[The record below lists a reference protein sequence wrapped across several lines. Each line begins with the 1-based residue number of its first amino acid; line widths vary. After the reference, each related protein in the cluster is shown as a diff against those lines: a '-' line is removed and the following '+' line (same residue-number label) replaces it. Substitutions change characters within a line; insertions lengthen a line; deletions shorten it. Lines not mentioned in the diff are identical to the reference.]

1 VPLGLVCA
9 MIGPS
14 RYIACSSA
22 QRGALPMDYFDD
34 YFDALV
40 LLVQGAAGRAQAV
53 ISGGHRGT
61 RLRDRI
67 GA

>member
-1 VPLGLVCA
+1 
-9 MIGPS
+9 
-14 RYIACSSA
+14 
-22 QRGALPMDYFDD
+22 MDYFDD

-40 LLVQGAAGRAQAV
+40 LLVQGAAGAQAV